1 MAFLS
6 GDAAYII
13 FEKTD
18 EEIVNMCV
26 DALHKLFPEE
36 VINMV
41 LFLFL
46 RNIGLYLLRLFLTGT
61 RQQAGQR
68 MHACTHTHTQMDR
81 QLKNI
86 LPPALL
92 WDGWRH
98 TVLKYQTIVKFLLC
112 LFTSSI
118 LLLVIIINC
127 FFTYFDTV
135 A

>member
-6 GDAAYII
+6 GDAAFII

-46 RNIGLYLLRLFLTGT
+46 RNIGLYLLRLLLTGT

-68 MHACTHTHTQMDR
+68 MHACTHTHRWTDNLKTYCLQPFCGMDGDI
-81 QLKNI
+81 Q
-86 LPPALL
+86 
-92 WDGWRH
+92 
-98 TVLKYQTIVKFLLC
+98 C
-112 LFTSSI
+112 
-118 LLLVIIINC
+118 
-127 FFTYFDTV
+127 
-135 A
+135 